1 MVVLPACSFPPTVLV
16 GLLVQPCDALEQKW
30 IQLGKKKKPKPKT
43 QQQRREGGKPLPDP
57 FSDAVP
63 PVTSPGM
70 PGAGMSG
77 LDEEGRGCL
86 SQFLS
91 STDSAVKL
99 LPPLL
104 AGLKALTLRAQP
116 WLTQLHLF
124 ANTKPSFALLAP
136 RERQL
141 CKKKKHI
148 Y

>member
-16 GLLVQPCDALEQKW
+16 GLLVQPRDELEQRW
-30 IQLGKKKKPKPKT
+30 IQLGKKNQQPKT

-91 STDSAVKL
+91 STGSAVKL

-104 AGLKALTLRAQP
+104 AGLTGLTLRAQP

-124 ANTKPSFALLAP
+124 ANTKASFALLAP
-136 RERQL
+136 RER
-141 CKKKKHI
+141 
-148 Y
+148 